1 VKSKKIKLNPVRSST
16 SGGYATKRKISN
28 GINTIRY
35 TLYAILA
42 GCLLAIAAGCESTNA
57 KIPLADQIQTL
68 RQGKK
73 DLARQIE
80 KSKLENKELKK
91 QIRVLSD
98 LPPWAKPKNLYR
110 LQRIKITKYSNFYD
124 KDKDGRKEKL
134 IVYIQPLDEDGD
146 IIKAVGAVDVR
157 LWDPNENKD
166 QAPLGQWHVEPKQ
179 LKKLWFATFIS
190 TNYKLTFDVADK
202 IKGLKSASGGLTVN
216 VTFTDY
222 LTGNVFNEEK
232 LIRIVDKKQ

>member
-1 VKSKKIKLNPVRSST
+1 MKTKKTKLNPVRNST
-16 SGGYATKRKISN
+16 SGGYATEGKISN
-28 GINTIRY
+28 GINAIRY
-35 TLYAILA
+35 TLCAILA
-42 GCLLAIAAGCESTNA
+42 GCLLVIAAGCENA
-57 KIPLADQIQTL
+57 GRKLSLTEEINTL
-68 RQGKK
+68 RREKK
-73 DLARQIE
+73 VLARQIE
-80 KSKLENKELKK
+80 KSKLENKDLKK

-98 LPPWAKPKNLYR
+98 LPPGVKTENLYR
-110 LQRIKITKYSNFYD
+110 LQRIKITKYTDFYD

-157 LWDPNENKD
+157 LQDPNKNKD
-166 QAPLGQWHVEPKQ
+166 QAPLGQWHVEPNQ
-179 LKKLWFATFIS
+179 LKKLWLATFIS

-202 IKGLKSASGGLTVN
+202 IEGLKEPLTVK

-232 LIRIVDKKQ
+232 KIRPR

>member
-1 VKSKKIKLNPVRSST
+1 VKNKKTKLNPVRNST
-16 SGGYATKRKISN
+16 SRGYATERKISN
-28 GINTIRY
+28 GINAIRY

-57 KIPLADQIQTL
+57 KIPLAEQIQTL
-68 RQGKK
+68 RREKK

-80 KSKLENKELKK
+80 KSKLENKDLKK

-98 LPPWAKPKNLYR
+98 LPPGVKPENLYR
-110 LQRIKITKYSNFYD
+110 LQSIKITKYTDFYD

-157 LWDPNENKD
+157 LQDPNKNND
-166 QAPLGQWHVEPKQ
+166 QAPLGQWHVEPNQ
-179 LKKLWFATFIS
+179 LKKLWLATFIS

-202 IKGLKSASGGLTVN
+202 IKGLEEPLTVK

>member
-1 VKSKKIKLNPVRSST
+1 MNVEYRNSRPTARCSAVVPV
-16 SGGYATKRKISN
+16 
-28 GINTIRY
+28 
-35 TLYAILA
+35 
-42 GCLLAIAAGCESTNA
+42 LLCSCALMHFVAGCENA
-57 KIPLADQIQTL
+57 GRKPSLTEEINTL
-68 RQGKK
+68 RREKK

-80 KSKLENKELKK
+80 KSKLENKDLKK
-91 QIRVLSD
+91 QIRVLSG
-98 LPPWAKPKNLYR
+98 LPTEVKPENLYR
-110 LQRIKITKYSNFYD
+110 LQRIKITKYTGFYD
-124 KDKDGRKEKL
+124 KDKDGKKEKL

-157 LWDPNENKD
+157 LQDPNENKD
-166 QAPLGQWHVEPKQ
+166 QAPLGQWHVEPNQ
-179 LKKLWFATFIS
+179 LKKLWFAGFIS

-202 IKGLKSASGGLTVN
+202 IEGLKEPLTVK

>member
-1 VKSKKIKLNPVRSST
+1 VKNKKTKLNPVRNST
-16 SGGYATKRKISN
+16 SRGATERKISN
-28 GINTIRY
+28 GINAIRY

-57 KIPLADQIQTL
+57 KISLAEQIQTL
-68 RQGKK
+68 RREKR

-80 KSKLENKELKK
+80 KSKLENKDLKK

-98 LPPWAKPKNLYR
+98 LPPGVKPENLYR
-110 LQRIKITKYSNFYD
+110 LQRIKITKYTDFYD

-157 LWDPNENKD
+157 LQDPNKD
-166 QAPLGQWHVEPKQ
+166 QAPLGQWHVEPNQ
-179 LKKLWFATFIS
+179 LKKLWFAGFIS

-202 IKGLKSASGGLTVN
+202 IEGLKSASGGLTVK

-222 LTGNVFNEEK
+222 LTGKVFNEEK